1 MSRTTRRA
9 LFAVAL
15 VSTTFGFAAHAQW
28 WNKDQHRLQPIPP
41 GAAPA
46 ATEVVYS
53 FRTFHQARMAV
64 TTAVFNEEY
73 DTPDRMHD
81 EFLQSGQRTTHGLFV
96 VEAIQYGW
104 DLQFDSPD
112 TTHVMRSVDK
122 WSRAKPDSRLRKL
135 VEAIRWQRQAW
146 VARGGSYASSVPGE
160 GMTLFRERLALATK
174 ALAAAEPAGKE
185 SPLWYWVALI
195 VAGSSGQPAAQFD
208 GLFEEAVGRFPHYHT
223 LYYTRMNYLLPQW
236 GGNFEAVD
244 DFIAKSVE
252 RTRSVDGEAFYA
264 WLYVDVA
271 RKFDGDIFT
280 GTRATWPKMKKGF
293 EDMVARYPDNW
304 NKSLFATFACR
315 ARDKETTARLLTE
328 LGALAHL
335 GQASPGYTTDSCRR
349 FAFTPA

>member
-1 MSRTTRRA
+1 MSRTIRRA
-9 LFAVAL
+9 LLAAAL
-15 VSTTFGFAAHAQW
+15 VSTTLGFVAHAQW
-28 WNKDQHRLQPIPP
+28 WNKEQQRMQRLLPKSAQ
-41 GAAPA
+41 AP
-46 ATEVVYS
+46 TEVVYS
-53 FRTFHQARMAV
+53 FKTYYQARNAV
-64 TTAVFNEEY
+64 TASVVNEEF

-81 EFLQSGQRTTHGLFV
+81 EFLQSGQRSTHGLFM
-96 VEAIQYGW
+96 VEAIQSGW
-104 DLQFDSPD
+104 DDRFDTPD
-112 TTHVMRSVDK
+112 PKDIMRSVDRWTK
-122 WSRAKPDSRLRKL
+122 AKPDSRLRKL

-146 VARGGSYASSVPGE
+146 VARGGAYASSVPGE
-160 GMTLFRERLALATK
+160 GVTLFRERLALATK
-174 ALAAAEPAGKE
+174 ALAAAEPSGKE

-244 DFIAKSVE
+244 EFIAKSVE
-252 RTRSVDGEAFYA
+252 RTRPVDGEAFYA

-271 RKFDGDIFT
+271 RKFDGDIFN
-280 GTRATWPKMKKGF
+280 GTLAMWPRMKKGF

-315 ARDKETTARLLTE
+315 ARDRETTARLLTE
-328 LGALAHL
+328 LGAQAQL

-349 FAFTPA
+349 FAFMPA